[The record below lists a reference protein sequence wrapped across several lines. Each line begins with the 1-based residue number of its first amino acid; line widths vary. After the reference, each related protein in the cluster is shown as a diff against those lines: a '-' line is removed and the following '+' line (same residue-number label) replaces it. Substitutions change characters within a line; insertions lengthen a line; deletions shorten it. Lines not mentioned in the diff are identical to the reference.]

1 MKGEDGLDSQPLA
14 VTLEGQSA
22 VTGRCL
28 RKGALRR
35 KNTVCHSQ
43 SQSFKCLAV
52 DCQVLPLPVSTLW
65 PSVVLLAMISV
76 FMAPTEILSQWS
88 FNVKGLCVSV
98 N

>member
-1 MKGEDGLDSQPLA
+1 MDWTASHLQLRWKGKVPSQGDVCVRGLLD
-14 VTLEGQSA
+14 V
-22 VTGRCL
+22 
-28 RKGALRR
+28 

-76 FMAPTEILSQWS
+76 FMATTEILSQWA